1 VTLGNT
7 STNTNANLDGASTI
21 TVMHALKE
29 WAIVVRAV
37 EEGKQLILFRKG
49 GILDDGFSVESDQ
62 FLLYPTFE
70 HQSREY
76 VKDEYKDEFDRL
88 VRDSDRSVVTVRSLA
103 RVYAYYE
110 SSSIE
115 RLLRLSRFHIL
126 NDAFINYRMQW
137 NRERPVSIMLIQPY
151 LLDEPL
157 IIPDKHK
164 YYGCKSWIRL
174 EMNTPIGNYSPIVR
188 DSSLESIRKEVESI
202 LEV

>member
-7 STNTNANLDGASTI
+7 HSDGSNTI

-29 WAIVVRAV
+29 WAVVVRAV
-37 EEGKQLILFRKG
+37 EEGKQFILFRKG
-49 GILDDGFSVESDQ
+49 GILDDGFSVESNQ

-88 VRDSDRSVVTVRSLA
+88 VRDSDRDTVTVRSLA

-126 NDAFINYRMQW
+126 NDAFISYRMQW

-151 LLDEPL
+151 MLDEPL
-157 IIPDKHK
+157 IVQDKHK
-164 YYGCKSWIRL
+164 YYGCRSWIRL
-174 EMNTPIGNYSPIVR
+174 EMNASIGNYSPIAS
-188 DSSLESIRKEVESI
+188 DSLLESIRKEVESI